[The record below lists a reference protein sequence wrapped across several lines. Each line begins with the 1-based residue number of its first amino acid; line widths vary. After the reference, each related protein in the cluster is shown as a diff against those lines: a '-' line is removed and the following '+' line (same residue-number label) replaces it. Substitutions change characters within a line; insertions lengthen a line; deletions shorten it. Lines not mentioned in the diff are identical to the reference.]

1 MRFIISSDK
10 KTTHMKHLS
19 INPNCA
25 GVIALETKDIGKI
38 IGLQFKATIKKATI
52 KEKSLYLK
60 TYPFALALNPTLWSL
75 HVEYIKFTNNS
86 LGFGSKQEFNF

>member
-1 MRFIISSDK
+1 
-10 KTTHMKHLS
+10 MKHLS